1 MKKIFKLNSLKFWI
15 TILFIYLSIF
25 FNSLFI
31 MKLKNLGDTP
41 NVFILDLP
49 INFIT
54 ESINR
59 FLSFIVPSNS
69 VNVAFLAVNSLV
81 SVLSFTLNILYYYVL
96 SCIIY
101 LLFNKAF
108 LKIKNIKKI
117 IIN

>member
-1 MKKIFKLNSLKFWI
+1 
-15 TILFIYLSIF
+15 
-25 FNSLFI
+25 
-31 MKLKNLGDTP
+31 
-41 NVFILDLP
+41 
-49 INFIT
+49 
-54 ESINR
+54 
-59 FLSFIVPSNS
+59 
-69 VNVAFLAVNSLV
+69 LAVNSLV